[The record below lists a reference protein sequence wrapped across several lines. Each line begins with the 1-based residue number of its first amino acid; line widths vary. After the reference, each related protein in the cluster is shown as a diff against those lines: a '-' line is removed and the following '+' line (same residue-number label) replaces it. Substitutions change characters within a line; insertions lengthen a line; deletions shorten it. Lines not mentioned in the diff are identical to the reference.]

1 MCSAGEGPI
10 SGEFAPATIVSAV
23 LLVYCCII
31 SIHPLERALDAGSI
45 LRLPFVD
52 LGGDTGNGHMRTHS
66 QTTGLLM
73 LQNVLFLT
81 LRAGVHLDSWSR
93 CAVTPFAA
101 GLMPYVFDKVWT
113 MLG

>member
-1 MCSAGEGPI
+1 
-10 SGEFAPATIVSAV
+10 
-23 LLVYCCII
+23 
-31 SIHPLERALDAGSI
+31 
-45 LRLPFVD
+45 
-52 LGGDTGNGHMRTHS
+52 
-66 QTTGLLM
+66 M